1 MRTSFNLDQQK
12 LHEVRFSELCR
23 GLGSDKQIGLGSD
36 KEIGLGSDKQIGL
49 GSDKQIGVAFAII

>member
-1 MRTSFNLDQQK
+1 MNMRTSFNLDQQK

-36 KEIGLGSDKQIGL
+36 KEIGLGSDKQIG
-49 GSDKQIGVAFAII
+49 VAFAII